1 MRHTS
6 EQWSTCRKH
15 SLSEWNLLRVSNPV
29 DDLFPADWAITT
41 PLLLLDILL
50 LAGLS
55 IGDTLWI
62 LFADIAMIVTGLFGA
77 LLPNRYKWGGYH
89 IPEVYHIYGCAERQ
103 VTAT

>member
-1 MRHTS
+1 VETYCSCKDHI
-6 EQWSTCRKH
+6 
-15 SLSEWNLLRVSNPV
+15 
-29 DDLFPADWAITT
+29 FYAADWAITT

-89 IPEVYHIYGCAERQ
+89 MKRQ
-103 VTAT
+103 ETPAGLWL